1 MSKSS
6 TESYHDKI
14 FKKAL
19 SNLISIKEYHAYPPL
34 KRHEMLMKEFEKLY
48 WEEKEND

>member
-1 MSKSS
+1 MPKSS
-6 TESYHDKI
+6 SGSFHNKI

-19 SNLISIKEYHAYPPL
+19 SNLLTVEDYHSYPPL

-48 WEEKEND
+48 WEEKDND